1 MEFQDDMAP
10 GLDPAPARI
19 TDGHLQRERSAQLVQ
34 ELIKRGWV
42 DSPRQSNS
50 AQTFVRLLAARHQ
63 ITNDEVTMI
72 PDLLDIILR
81 HNHDPHDTDL
91 IHTVIDLLDY
101 IWNRVL

>member
-10 GLDPAPARI
+10 GLDPARAR
-19 TDGHLQRERSAQLVQ
+19 LVRELVR
-34 ELIKRGWV
+34 RGWLD
-42 DSPRQSNS
+42 DSRDKPQSSS
-50 AQTFVRLLAARHQ
+50 AQTFVRFLVERHE

-72 PDLLDIILR
+72 PDLLDIILK

-91 IHTVIDLLDY
+91 INTVIDLLDY